1 MTKHATNLQI
11 IEAYE
16 ELTNKERAVLRRFA
30 RKHIRG
36 TSFFEPDDLVNETL
50 ARALERSRKWPL
62 SAPFS
67 IFMCL
72 AMRSVA
78 EADRGRPDNKLA
90 WADPLIEARAEVSDG
105 QSWSLASP
113 VEARLI
119 ALEKLRDAETAV
131 RLARAALGD
140 DAEAHRAIDGM
151 LHGIP
156 PRETCAAHSMSA
168 AAFDAARQRA
178 TRRLKDAVAVV
189 RGEVSDELGGKCG
202 GIRKASRASSKP
214 PIKTAAPRRRA

>member
-16 ELTNKERAVLRRFA
+16 ELTNKERTVLRRYA

-90 WADPLIEARAEVSDG
+90 WADPFIEARGDASGG
-105 QSWSLASP
+105 QSLASP

-119 ALEKLRDAETAV
+119 ALEKLRDAAKAV

-151 LHGIP
+151 LQGVP

-178 TRRLKDAVAVV
+178 TRRLKDAVSVV
-189 RGEVSDELGGKCG
+189 RGDVSDEPGFMCG
-202 GIRKASRASSKP
+202 NARKTSRASSKP
-214 PIKTAAPRRRA
+214 PVKTAAPRRRA